1 MPTYLRKFYM
11 KELITTKKEEA
22 EATKRANQKAQS
34 SAPKRPNINP
44 RLKG

>member
-11 KELITTKKEEA
+11 KELVEVKNQEEEA
-22 EATKRANQKAQS
+22 VKKANQKKQS
-34 SAPKRPNINP
+34 SIPSRPNINP